1 MSMLNKSSNRPWR
14 TEPTYVA
21 KYKDDLWLGVKG
33 QPRSDIAGF
42 SRNLFQFLVTRP
54 GDIRSENADMSN
66 DKSCEKHDRL
76 PVEGED
82 SEVGEHSAQRANM
95 PGSGSVHLLT
105 PFEALSSMRF
115 SFRMS
120 RSASRVYK
128 PFSFQCSP
136 FESSVG
142 AFSLLIRVGVA
153 REQSVPPCH
162 SRESVYS
169 RDCCHSQQG

>member
-1 MSMLNKSSNRPWR
+1 MLSKGEEAKRP
-14 TEPTYVA
+14 A
-21 KYKDDLWLGVKG
+21 KKLTIIFRGALTPLVYIGK
-33 QPRSDIAGF
+33 AGF
-42 SRNLFQFLVTRP
+42 
-54 GDIRSENADMSN
+54 
-66 DKSCEKHDRL
+66 RL
-76 PVEGED
+76 SKPLLGGCL
-82 SEVGEHSAQRANM
+82 GEHSAQRANM
-95 PGSGSVHLLT
+95 PGSGSAHLLT
-105 PFEALSSMRF
+105 PFEALSSVNR
-115 SFRMS
+115 S

-142 AFSLLIRVGVA
+142 AFSILIRVGVA

>member
-1 MSMLNKSSNRPWR
+1 MLSK
-14 TEPTYVA
+14 
-21 KYKDDLWLGVKG
+21 
-33 QPRSDIAGF
+33 
-42 SRNLFQFLVTRP
+42 
-54 GDIRSENADMSN
+54 
-66 DKSCEKHDRL
+66 
-76 PVEGED
+76 GED

-95 PGSGSVHLLT
+95 PGSGSAHLLT
-105 PFEALSSMRF
+105 PFEALSSVRF

-169 RDCCHSQQG
+169 RTVVIVNKVETSRKKLRIGRAILPVN